1 MPVRK
6 HKLIHRFVGSI
17 LFLLLICAITAAQIP
32 TTAPP
37 PNPKITAP
45 GPQRHA
51 PQGGQRPPGTPSIAN
66 APPPNSTLAV
76 YPGDV
81 EGFVYWDTSTIT
93 HKPAGSCSGLAVN
106 VTAAGTSNNTIPT
119 GNHFKYAGQVKAFL
133 YGGKVALY
141 DVCIYAYDH
150 QPVGPQ
156 LQAQLMITDRNVFS
170 QGVMAQT
177 ATVAPITIIN
187 GQCNMLPPI
196 VPSSM
201 GDLTAHWGSCQ
212 NRAYDVNFAVV
223 PGLHVMSSSGGSG
236 GMLSS
241 ANNGA
246 GNPGPIQSPTRG
258 MLAGAANPGPQ
269 QSGSRG
275 MLSGARDPGPI
286 SAPPSGKGTPG
297 QLLPGRPGGPML
309 TNADVIGLMKG
320 GVPQSAIINQINSSS
335 KKFDF
340 SPASCQ
346 SLAQAHVTPQVLD
359 AMGDGSVRPC
369 FTGGVRTGTG
379 NGADDLNPQPFPP
392 KGAGSRMAGADPLMS
407 AAEQTQATRQRGA
420 ALASR
425 ARLVLGPKIRISG
438 AGGRSLN
445 LETAETI
452 QSESLET
459 HNTRTTFAKSAQLAR
474 TSNSQIGPSHTLDS
488 TDPASGGSGDPSGSQ
503 PGGDP
508 AGTPPGSVPPG
519 TGSSGG
525 TPLQTAGTPSTQA
538 DSGGSHLTLQ
548 QMTRAPQPISMC
560 RFTTDP
566 VIQAIGGKLHSIVL
580 TPDPG
585 TGQYPNNQ
593 YAIAG
598 CNFGTTQGDVHIFG
612 QFIHNASPVKLGIDS
627 WSDSSILVTF
637 NPNFQNEYD
646 LKNITLV
653 VVRSDGKS
661 VQIPGISFVAARASR
676 SLASIPRSI
685 VKLPTSYFDKNVL
698 VSPLTSANLK
708 LAGLTPESQTGTA
721 AFFLYDAIWTSNA
734 GDGYPPNRLSYSDQ
748 IDFSKLRSGF
758 SLDDTAQTLVLA
770 APNLSS
776 GNGITVDSGGT
787 CKYYDTV
794 ASASM
799 QGSTLA
805 VGVQPAEC
813 DDSGKFI
820 YAYYGLVLSVT
831 GPKGDKLSPWPDGLQ

>member
-1 MPVRK
+1 MRSK
-6 HKLIHRFVGSI
+6 YELIHRFIGSI
-17 LFLLLICAITAAQIP
+17 LFLLLICAITAAQI
-32 TTAPP
+32 TTTTP
-37 PNPKITAP
+37 PNRNMTAP
-45 GPQRHA
+45 GPQRQA

-66 APPPNSTLAV
+66 APPPNSALAV

-81 EGFVYWDTSTIT
+81 EGFVYWDANAIKHT
-93 HKPAGSCSGLAVN
+93 PAGTCAGLAVS
-106 VTAAGTSNNTIPT
+106 VSAAGSPNISIQP
-119 GNHFKYAGQVKAFL
+119 GNHFKYAGQVKTFL
-133 YGGKVALY
+133 AGGTIQVF

-156 LQAQLMITDRNVFS
+156 LQARLVITDRNAFS
-170 QGVMAQT
+170 QAVAAQT
-177 ATVAPITIIN
+177 DTVSPITIIN

-196 VPSSM
+196 VPSSV
-201 GDLTAHWGSCQ
+201 GDLVAHWGSCQ
-212 NRAYDVNFAVV
+212 NRAYDVNFALI
-223 PGLHVMSSSGGSG
+223 PGIHLMSSGSGSGAG
-236 GMLSS
+236 GMLSG

-246 GNPGPIQSPTRG
+246 TNPGPVQAPTRG
-258 MLAGAANPGPQ
+258 MLSGGVNPGPMSSSSQGMVAGPANPGPINTPPAAR
-269 QSGSRG
+269 SGQLMPTR
-275 MLSGARDPGPI
+275 SGA
-286 SAPPSGKGTPG
+286 AT
-297 QLLPGRPGGPML
+297 L
-309 TNADVIGLMKG
+309 TNDNVIALIKG
-320 GVPQSAIINQINSSS
+320 GVPESAIINQINSST
-335 KKFDF
+335 KQFDF
-340 SPASCQ
+340 SPASCRT
-346 SLAQAHVTPQVLD
+346 LTQAHVSPNILN

-369 FTGGVRTGTG
+369 LAGGLRGGTG

-392 KGAGSRMAGADPLMS
+392 KAIGSRIAGDNPLMPES
-407 AAEQTQATRQRGA
+407 EQTHATRQRGA

-425 ARLVLGPKIRISG
+425 ARLVLGPKITISG
-438 AGGRSLN
+438 AGGRSVDPLI
-445 LETAETI
+445 AENI

-459 HNTRTTFAKSAQLAR
+459 HNARTTFAKSTQLAA
-474 TSNSQIGPSHTLDS
+474 TPNSQVGPSHTLDS
-488 TDPASGGSGDPSGSQ
+488 TDPASGGAGDPSGSQ

-508 AGTPPGSVPPG
+508 TGTQPGSVPQG

-548 QMTRAPQPISMC
+548 QMERAPQPISMC
-560 RFTTDP
+560 RFTLDP
-566 VIQAIGGKLHSIVL
+566 VIQTIGGKQHNIVL

-593 YAIAG
+593 YAIGG

-612 QFIHNASPVKLGIDS
+612 QFIHNPSPVKLGIDS
-627 WSDSSILVTF
+627 WTDGAILVTF

-676 SLASIPRSI
+676 PLASIPRSI
-685 VKLPTSYFDKNVL
+685 VKLPASYFDRNVF
-698 VSPLTSANLK
+698 VSPLTAANLK
-708 LAGLTPESQTGTA
+708 AAGLTPESQTGTA

-734 GDGYPPNRLSYSDQ
+734 GDGYPPSRLSYSDQ
-748 IDFSKLRSGF
+748 IDFSKLRAGF

-770 APNLSS
+770 APSLSS
-776 GNGITVDSGGT
+776 GNGVTVDSGGT

-820 YAYYGLVLSVT
+820 YAYYGLLLSVT
-831 GPKGDKLSPWPDGLQ
+831 GPKGDKLNPWPDGLQ